1 MLDIAHIGDVMSG
14 IALIAAALTFPASIG
29 AVLIRI
35 ARVSSWLLIA
45 SAVAAAGAR
54 LPSEHAWRA
63 GRLSGHRQQHRP
75 HTLTTAKG
83 PRGGYGPSFVS
94 GTLSSMS
101 PSPDVT
107 R

>member
-54 LPSEHAWRA
+54 LPSELAWQA
-63 GRLSGHRQQHRP
+63 QLSGHRQQHRP